1 MISEQVTVAH
11 RGDKM
16 ERLDVDRPFRLLGKP
31 EDKVAGRLKFDP
43 IEGTRLRLGTGAG
56 KK

>member
-1 MISEQVTVAH
+1 MAH

-16 ERLDVDRPFRLLGKP
+16 ERLDVDRPFRLVGKS